1 MKKPVLHETTRVSKT
16 ACLIGDVTLGA
27 NVGIWYNAVLRA
39 DCAPITIGENSN
51 VQDCC
56 VLHVDVGVPLKL
68 GKNVNVGHGA
78 ILHGCTV
85 GDNTLIGMGSI
96 ILDNAVIGNNCLIAA
111 GALVTG
117 GSVIPDNSVVMGNPG
132 KIRRETTEADSEGL
146 TRLIKFYTDKL
157 PEIE

>member
-1 MKKPVLHETTRVSKT
+1 MNKPVIHESARVSKT
-16 ACLIGDVTLGA
+16 ACLIGDVTLEA
-27 NVGIWYNAVLRA
+27 NVGVWYNAVIRA
-39 DCAPITIGENSN
+39 DCDTITIGENSN
-51 VQDCC
+51 IQDCC
-56 VLHVDVGVPLKL
+56 VLHVDVGVPLTL

-96 ILDNAVIGNNCLIAA
+96 ILDGSKIGSNCLIAA
-111 GALVTG
+111 GALITG

-132 KIRRETTEADSEGL
+132 KIKRQTTEKDSESL

-157 PEIE
+157 HEIE